1 LKRLHKKHN
10 KMEKQTT
17 IQDFEIEIEAEELVE
32 EIPKN

>member
-1 LKRLHKKHN
+1 
-10 KMEKQTT
+10 MEKQTT